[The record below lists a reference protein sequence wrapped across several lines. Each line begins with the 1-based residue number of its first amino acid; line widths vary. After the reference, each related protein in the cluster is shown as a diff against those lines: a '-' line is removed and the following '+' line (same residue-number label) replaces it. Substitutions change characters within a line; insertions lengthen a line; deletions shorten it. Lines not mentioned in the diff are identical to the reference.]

1 MPDFYNSQNEEIK
14 IIIAGMFEKF
24 TDLGNANTNTPEHN
38 IIS

>member
-1 MPDFYNSQNEEIK
+1 MPDFYDSQSEEIK
-14 IIIAGMFEKF
+14 MVIAGIFKEF